1 MRFEERIP
9 EELFKG
15 DHYLGRPADFEDK
28 IVQRRVAL
36 VREIL
41 GFTGKDLNL
50 LDIGC
55 GNGASMFLLAH
66 EFKYCLGLE
75 VETAH
80 ESAFES
86 YKNQHQVENC
96 DFRIFDIENQ
106 ELEQQFD
113 RIISFEVIEHLRD
126 DANVKFYYNTLK
138 PGGIAAISVPN
149 KWWIFETHGAKLPL
163 LPWNRVPFFS
173 WLPRPIHERFANA
186 RIYTKSRIQ
195 NVLQNA
201 GFQVESI
208 EYITAPLDVLKNGK
222 LKNWL
227 VKNVFKGETT
237 RVPFLST
244 SLFIVVKRPNHDL

>member
-1 MRFEERIP
+1 MRFEDRIP
-9 EELFKG
+9 DELFKG
-15 DHYLGRPADFEDK
+15 DHYLGRPADFDDK
-28 IVQRRVAL
+28 IVHRRVAL
-36 VREIL
+36 VREIP

-55 GNGASMFLLAH
+55 GNGASMFLLAN

-80 ESAFES
+80 QDSFEH
-86 YKNQHQVENC
+86 YKKQHHINNC
-96 DFRIFDIENQ
+96 NFRIFDIENQ
-106 ELEQQFD
+106 SLEQQFD

-126 DANVKFYYNTLK
+126 DKNVSFYYKTLK

-186 RIYTKSRIQ
+186 RIYTKSRIK
-195 NVLQNA
+195 NLLENA
-201 GFQVESI
+201 GFQVEKI
-208 EYITAPLDVLKNGK
+208 DYITAPLDVLKESK
-222 LKNWL
+222 IKTWL
-227 VKNVFKGETT
+227 INTIFKGDVTK
-237 RVPFLST
+237 VPFLST
-244 SLFIVVKRPNHDL
+244 SLFVVARKK